1 MAGKIQKGMSDKG
14 TLRDPSKMASN
25 SRSVWYAVI
34 ALVVLGVA
42 GLAIYSGSHVP
53 PTPTPTATTA
63 P

>member
-42 GLAIYSGSHVP
+42 GLAIYSG
-53 PTPTPTATTA
+53 
-63 P
+63 